1 MGPRKIYRETEILA
15 RTRGPKTA
23 LAIPARLVFL
33 LRRVDMLW
41 KYILFM
47 KKSQVRL
54 SKEFIILP
62 QMWLCA
68 LRQSLGGCGAWSATL

>member
-15 RTRGPKTA
+15 CTWGPKTT

-33 LRRVDMLW
+33 LRGVDMLW

-54 SKEFIILP
+54 PKEFIILP
-62 QMWLCA
+62 QMRLCG
-68 LRQSLGGCGAWSATL
+68 LWQSLGGCGAWSATL